1 MKGANRGIDLSA
13 GPPPLSLPAQYL
25 SVMRSSIRLVRRPAD
40 GAVAGASGGRQWEID
55 ALRGVAI
62 VMMVVYHL
70 LWDLQGLGSYKID
83 VYHGFWH
90 GWQLATASLF
100 IGLSGLSQSLRY
112 QSQVQKG
119 QRDYRPFL
127 WRGLSVFSW
136 ALVISIVT
144 YLFDPRFYIQWG
156 ILHLIGFSMLVAY
169 PLLRF
174 RWLNLFLGLALLGI
188 AQLVPVLNL
197 NFTWFGWLGLDAT
210 PRLAFDFFPVIPW
223 MGLALV
229 GVFVGNLLY
238 AGGAVAGASG
248 GARRFSLP
256 ELGGAFP
263 MRGLRLLGQNSLLIY
278 LLHQLVLIATL
289 AALGL
294 ISL

>member
-1 MKGANRGIDLSA
+1 MKGALRGADRGVDLPA
-13 GPPPLSLPAQYL
+13 MSLPSQYL
-25 SVMRSSIRLVRRPAD
+25 YVMRSSIRLVRRLAD
-40 GAVAGASGGRQWEID
+40 GRLWEID

-62 VMMVVYHL
+62 VMMVIYHL
-70 LWDLQGLGSYKID
+70 LWDLQGLGDFKID

-100 IGLSGLSQSLRY
+100 IGLSGLSQPLRDPKH
-112 QSQVQKG
+112 VQQG
-119 QRDYRPFL
+119 RRSYRPFL

-144 YLFDPRFYIQWG
+144 YLFNPRLYIQWG

-174 RWLNLFLGLALLGI
+174 RWLNLVLGLALVGI
-188 AQLVPVLNL
+188 AQVVPVLNL
-197 NFTWFGWLGLDAT
+197 NFTWLGWLGLDAT

-223 MGLALV
+223 MGVALV

-238 AGGAVAGASG
+238 AGGA
-248 GARRFSLP
+248 RRFAFP
-256 ELGGAFP
+256 DLGGAFP
-263 MRGLRLLGQNSLLIY
+263 ARALRLLGQNSLLIY

-294 ISL
+294 ISF

>member
-1 MKGANRGIDLSA
+1 MNDAKRGASRRADVAA
-13 GPPPLSLPAQYL
+13 GPPPLSLPAQYAA
-25 SVMRSSIRLVRRPAD
+25 VMRGSIRLVRRLSD
-40 GAVAGASGGRQWEID
+40 GRRWEID

-70 LWDLQGLGSYKID
+70 LWDLQGLGDFKID

-100 IGLSGLSQSLRY
+100 IGLSGLSQTLRY
-112 QSQVQKG
+112 QSQVQQG
-119 QRDYRPFL
+119 RRGYRPYL
-127 WRGLSVFSW
+127 WRGISVLSW
-136 ALVISIVT
+136 AIVISIVT
-144 YLFDPRFYIQWG
+144 YFFDARYYVQWG
-156 ILHLIGFSMLVAY
+156 ILNLIGFSMLVAY

-197 NFTWFGWLGLDAT
+197 NLTWFGWLGLDAT

-223 MGLALV
+223 LGVALV
-229 GVFVGNLLY
+229 GVFMGNLLY
-238 AGGAVAGASG
+238 AGGVC
-248 GARRFSLP
+248 RFSLP
-256 ELGGAFP
+256 ELGAKFP
-263 MRGLRLLGQNSLLIY
+263 VRSLRLLGQNSLLIY

>member
-1 MKGANRGIDLSA
+1 MNGANRGIDLSA

-25 SVMRSSIRLVRRPAD
+25 SVMRSSIRLVRRLAD

-62 VMMVVYHL
+62 FMMVVYHL
-70 LWDLQGLGSYKID
+70 LWDLQGLGDFKID

-100 IGLSGLSQSLRY
+100 IGLSGLSQTLRY
-112 QSQVQKG
+112 QRQVRQG
-119 QRDYRPFL
+119 RRDYRPFL

-188 AQLVPVLNL
+188 AQLVPILNL

-238 AGGAVAGASG
+238 AGGA
-248 GARRFSLP
+248 RRFSLP

-289 AALGL
+289 TALGL